1 MIFREGGAL
10 GAGIR
15 ELLRIK
21 RVARVSTV
29 GEGVAQHQR
38 VATADLVIH
47 FRGGFGLRARRRKE
61 PSRDV
66 PDAQTREGSTR
77 ELTIDGLRQE
87 RVDIR
92 IALSVLI
99 FLLGGGVVEGAVFDE
114 RPAGREP
121 DAIPSQGRLGRLAFE
136 RLTAVK
142 GGVLGKDERVA
153 MPLVGAAACDDVDR
167 ASGGASVLRR
177 DPVIDH
183 LKLVHNLR
191 RKLSPACAG
200 IFVVVVQPVDGDI
213 VASSPQAAKGK
224 AARGE
229 ERLTGQGRPGRRQ
242 NSRRQQNKV

>member
-87 RVDIR
+87 RDR
-92 IALSVLI
+92 KST
-99 FLLGGGVVEGAVFDE
+99 
-114 RPAGREP
+114 
-121 DAIPSQGRLGRLAFE
+121 RLNSSH
-136 RLTAVK
+136 T
-142 GGVLGKDERVA
+142 
-153 MPLVGAAACDDVDR
+153 
-167 ASGGASVLRR
+167 
-177 DPVIDH
+177 VI
-183 LKLVHNLR
+183 
-191 RKLSPACAG
+191 
-200 IFVVVVQPVDGDI
+200 
-213 VASSPQAAKGK
+213 
-224 AARGE
+224 
-229 ERLTGQGRPGRRQ
+229 
-242 NSRRQQNKV
+242 